1 MDGTVKAWD
10 LYRNKCLGNIE
21 GHQGL
26 VRCLQLDDAR
36 LLTGSDDSTI
46 KYWDLSLIDATASSS
61 SISSF
66 SVFSSAPSSPS
77 LAPVDQNNGL
87 ITESFTL
94 EGHQGEITC
103 LFADS
108 NSVVSGASDKTIKQW
123 DLERQECVLTLDVL
137 WASGNSNSNS
147 IVDSWLDNSSYGYA
161 AHDFIGAL
169 QFWNSALASGTSDGK
184 IRMWD
189 CKLYMCVCACVCINL
204 KKIIFVVRTG
214 QAHRTLPGHS
224 APITCLQFDEVHLV
238 SGSLDK
244 TIRVTKK

>member
-204 KKIIFVVRTG
+204 KKNHFCSKNRTS
-214 QAHRTLPGHS
+214 TS
-224 APITCLQFDEVHLV
+224 YFTW
-238 SGSLDK
+238 
-244 TIRVTKK
+244 T